1 MALMITDRCI
11 NCDLC
16 EPECPNE
23 AIFMGEEIYQIRPER
38 CTECVCHY
46 DTPQC
51 VEVCPVP
58 CIPHDP
64 AWPETREVLQA
75 KYRLLTARPD

>member
-38 CTECVCHY
+38 CTECVGHY

-58 CIPHDP
+58 CIPLDP
-64 AWPETREVLQA
+64 AWPETEEVLHA
-75 KYRLLTARPD
+75 KYRLLTARSG